1 MPQQGATARFD
12 DRRILSGKHRYD
24 VGTPREDLRTHE
36 LNDDIS
42 DLFGPGLGD
51 GPGLPRVAS
60 GAKFKQPAFILEAA
74 AAIEAAG
81 KAEKKEAAAERRRER
96 SAALKAAKALEPK
109 APRKPRAKKAEG
121 EPRTPVKPRA
131 PKTAGETKPKAVR
144 KPRVAKAAPAPV
156 PASAPG
162 AAVPATVTVH
172 APVPAATVQT
182 PQRRILS
189 GSSIPKYVTG
199 VARITD
205 TVNAKTGPA
214 IVVEVEGKDMTARGI
229 MVWAGKVQTL
239 VRAAIARGAPVTLLV
254 AQPANDRFKPSAPWG
269 RAA

>member
-1 MPQQGATARFD
+1 MAQQGATARFD

-24 VGTPREDLRTHE
+24 VGTPREDLRTHD

-51 GPGLPRVAS
+51 GPGLPYVAP
-60 GAKFKQPAFILEAA
+60 GTKFVQPAFIIEAA
-74 AAIEAAG
+74 AAIEAAA
-81 KAEKKEAAAERRRER
+81 KAEKKEAAAERRREK

-109 APRKPRAKKAEG
+109 APRKARVKKADG
-121 EPRTPVKPRA
+121 EPKAPRKPRA
-131 PKTAGETKPKAVR
+131 AKT
-144 KPRVAKAAPAPV
+144 APAP
-156 PASAPG
+156 ATAP
-162 AAVPATVTVH
+162 VTVH
-172 APVPAATVQT
+172 VPVPAAAVQA

-199 VARITD
+199 IARITD

-239 VRAAIARGAPVTLLV
+239 VRGAIARGAPVTLLV

-269 RAA
+269 KAA

>member
-1 MPQQGATARFD
+1 MAQQGATARFD
-12 DRRILSGKHRYD
+12 DRRLLSGKHRYD
-24 VGTPREDLRTHE
+24 VGTPREDLRTHD

-51 GPGLPRVAS
+51 GPGLPYVAP
-60 GAKFKQPAFILEAA
+60 GTKFVQPAFIIEAA
-74 AAIEAAG
+74 AAIEAAA
-81 KAEKKEAAAERRRER
+81 KAEKKEAAAERRREK

-109 APRKPRAKKAEG
+109 APRKARVKKADG
-121 EPRTPVKPRA
+121 EPKAPRKPRVA
-131 PKTAGETKPKAVR
+131 KTDAAGETKPKAVR
-144 KPRVAKAAPAPV
+144 KPRAAKTAPAP
-156 PASAPG
+156 ATAP
-162 AAVPATVTVH
+162 VTVH
-172 APVPAATVQT
+172 VPVPAAAVQA

-199 VARITD
+199 IARITD

-239 VRAAIARGAPVTLLV
+239 VRGAIARGAPVTLLV

-269 RAA
+269 KAA